1 MCALRVCFWRSAL
14 TVDAGPGRTCARQ
27 TTDFQLWSIPAA
39 TAVWNGTMRDLV
51 MPAVAEHH
59 GRPLE
64 SLVLRDVFIVKY
76 EGGGGAQNALRLHRD
91 ASLLSFNLALSS
103 PTDYAGGGTAIPLL
117 GLGSDPTLA
126 APLRIGKGTLLTHQ
140 SSLLHAGAETT
151 AGTRYL
157 LVGFVDLA
165 GVWDRHG
172 WHRTWGLTASCV
184 NIATIPTIRPPRAGG
199 HGHGLLRAARH
210 EGGGSSERTVCPG
223 LLTAAAIL
231 RGQLYAELADAGG
244 HVAGLPVLPVVL
256 GLCCTAIAL
265 LSLSLAHDG
274 WELRC
279 ERRAW
284 IAQYH
289 QKYPKQA

>member
-1 MCALRVCFWRSAL
+1 
-14 TVDAGPGRTCARQ
+14 
-27 TTDFQLWSIPAA
+27 
-39 TAVWNGTMRDLV
+39 MRDLV
-51 MPAVAEHH
+51 MPAVARHH
-59 GRPLE
+59 NRPLK

-103 PTDYAGGGTAIPLL
+103 PADYAGGGTVIPM
-117 GLGSDPTLA
+117 LGSDPTLGV
-126 APLRIGKGTLLTHQ
+126 PLRIGKGTLLTHQ

-165 GVWDRHG
+165 GVWDRHS

-184 NIATIPTIRPPRAGG
+184 NITTIRPPGAR
-199 HGHGLLRAARH
+199 GHGLLGAARH

-244 HVAGLPVLPVVL
+244 HVAGLPVLPAVL

-265 LSLSLAHDG
+265 LSVSLAHDA
-274 WELRC
+274 WELRR

-284 IAQYH
+284 IARYH
-289 QKYPKQA
+289 PKYPKQA